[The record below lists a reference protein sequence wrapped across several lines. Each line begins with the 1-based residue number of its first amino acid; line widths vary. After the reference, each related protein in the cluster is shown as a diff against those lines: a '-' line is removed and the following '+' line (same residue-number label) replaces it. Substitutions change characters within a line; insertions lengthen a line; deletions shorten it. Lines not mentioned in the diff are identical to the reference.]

1 MISRKGHMKR
11 IVGVLLMVLAGI
23 IPAFGQIVWHPDG
36 ESGYQLALQSSVQSG
51 AIGIGAAAGYSLWGI
66 LDLNCS
72 GEEFFLSDKL
82 SDASVSAQQLQP
94 SATFIGFG
102 GSPLSV
108 VAHVAY
114 TIERYHSSAFN
125 AQPNMLNGNYFSSF
139 YGFEFHARLSP
150 SVTSEPI
157 FGIGFIEAAP
167 NAINGY
173 DTPLSSPEARTPV
186 FFSFPMFFQNS
197 VQQYLTVVPTIRYFP
212 GEAIEPDQLELYVT
226 VGYFFSTSSGH

>member
-1 MISRKGHMKR
+1 MISTKGHMRR
-11 IVGVLLMVLAGI
+11 IVGFILMLLTGI
-23 IPAFGQIVWHPDG
+23 MPVFGQIIWHPDG
-36 ESGYQLALQSSVQSG
+36 QSGYQLALQSSVQSG
-51 AIGIGAAAGYSLWGI
+51 AVGVGATGGYSLWGI

-72 GEEFFLSDKL
+72 AEQFYLSDKI
-82 SDASVSAQQLQP
+82 SDQAVSASQIQP
-94 SATFIGFG
+94 SATIVGFG

-108 VAHVAY
+108 VAHAAY

-125 AQPNMLNGNYFSSF
+125 SQANTLNGNYFSSF

-150 SVTSEPI
+150 SVMSEPI

-197 VQQYLTVVPTIRYFP
+197 VQHYLTVVPTLRYFP

-226 VGYFFSTSSGH
+226 VGFFFSTSSEN